1 MKESY
6 YAILEL
12 QPPLNSR
19 IRSKILIL
27 SFNRSG
33 FLLYIWAVVQ
43 EFSILPPNVVVKIR
57 IDKSNRGWP
66 SGQNRY
72 LILPQREIE
81 RSIESDN
88 DSLPMN
94 HQSIF
99 RYDDIQLFAYIYT
112 SFPECARSIN
122 KCKSA
127 RSMCWL
133 YKQIHTRRSMCLF
146 VYCTK
151 TTPK

>member
-66 SGQNRY
+66 GG
-72 LILPQREIE
+72 
-81 RSIESDN
+81 
-88 DSLPMN
+88 
-94 HQSIF
+94 
-99 RYDDIQLFAYIYT
+99 
-112 SFPECARSIN
+112 
-122 KCKSA
+122 
-127 RSMCWL
+127 
-133 YKQIHTRRSMCLF
+133 
-146 VYCTK
+146 
-151 TTPK
+151 